1 MENIQK
7 PKVGAGIKTISII
20 TLIFSIFGLITSI
33 RNILN
38 IDETNALRKE
48 MEFPEITILA
58 LVIGLIITTI
68 IILGVILILMK
79 KELGIYIYIIGIVA
93 QIAYSIVSVGFSPW
107 TLSNLIMPV
116 LMAIFIRKK
125 KEIFSVEAN

>member
-7 PKVGAGIKTISII
+7 SKVGAGIKTISII

-33 RNILN
+33 KNMLN
-38 IDETNALRKE
+38 IGETNALRKE
-48 MEFPEITILA
+48 VGFPEMTILA
-58 LVIGLIITTI
+58 LVIGLLITI
-68 IILGVILILMK
+68 IIISGVILILMK
-79 KELGIYIYIIGIVA
+79 KELGIYIYFIGIVA
-93 QIAYSIVSVGFSPW
+93 KIAYSIVSVGFSPW
-107 TLSNLIMPV
+107 MLSNLIMPV